1 VVQSISGINARGA
14 VEGLRAW
21 GYEMSVGEDA
31 LIHIRRRNSL
41 EAPAEAKELLAW
53 CRDHRSEIAAEL
65 APQTVRSNVR
75 TCFFSCDDTAM
86 LDKWKSLQ
94 ARQMVGIVK
103 VYAHQRSGRVDVHY
117 EPLVEPWV
125 IDAELYGHESL

>member
-1 VVQSISGINARGA
+1 MTA
-14 VEGLRAW
+14 VEKLESMGYYFSLDEGGNIRAELRGGLTPPP
-21 GYEMSVGEDA
+21 DA
-31 LIHIRRRNSL
+31 S
-41 EAPAEAKELLAW
+41 KLLAW
-53 CRDHRSEIAAEL
+53 CKAHREEVKDALIFRSG
-65 APQTVRSNVR
+65 TVRSNVR
-75 TCFFSCDDTAM
+75 TCFFSCDDAAM

-117 EPLVEPWV
+117 EPLVDPWV